1 MSRIT
6 ALVLCALVFIIA
18 GCNRQANVADTNAA
32 RDMAMPTTSAP
43 APAAMKAEFDA
54 EMEGAPMPSFANIEA
69 SADAAEGIDPAEAG
83 EGIGPGE
90 GGEKYDHIVE
100 NPFSRVTDHP
110 LSTFSIDVD
119 TASYSKVRQYLFEYN
134 KLPRPDAVRIEELL
148 NYFHYDYQPPT
159 AEQSHPFATHIAISE
174 CPWNS
179 EHRLARVALKGRVM
193 ANEVRPSSN
202 LVFLIDTSGSMKKTN
217 KLPLL
222 KRGLQLML
230 QQLGADD
237 RVAIVVYASAAGL
250 VLDSTPA
257 SEKDTIMAALSRLQS
272 GGSTN
277 GGQGLS
283 LAYAVARDHF
293 IEGGTNRI
301 LLCTDG
307 DFNVGM
313 TGTDQMVRMVEE
325 ESKAGIDLTV
335 LGFGMGN
342 LNDAMLEQI
351 SGRGNGN
358 YAFIDTINEARKVLI
373 DQLAG
378 TLVTIAKDVKIQVEF
393 NPAVVAA
400 YRLIGYENR
409 MLESEDFN
417 DDKKDAGEI
426 GAGHSVTALYE
437 IVPVGAATAADLPNV
452 DSLKYQKPP
461 EQSAAANSGEL
472 FTVKLRYKFPDQDSS
487 NLIEHVAIDSG
498 ATFEQSDQ
506 EFQFA
511 AAVAGFGMLLRESE
525 HKGDWTYDAVEEVA
539 KAALGNDEY
548 GFRKEFI
555 ELVAMANSLD
565 GK

>member
-1 MSRIT
+1 MSRVLILLVPVVCLPLIGCGRSGPT
-6 ALVLCALVFIIA
+6 AGVQRASEGERGRGA
-18 GCNRQANVADTNAA
+18 QRAMSVAT
-32 RDMAMPTTSAP
+32 
-43 APAAMKAEFDA
+43 DA
-54 EMEGAPMPSFANIEA
+54 EIEMMEPSFAKSVA
-69 SADAAEGIDPAEAG
+69 VPDAMPAAEMKLEESDEGRGPGEAG
-83 EGIGPGE
+83 EQ
-90 GGEKYDHIVE
+90 YDRIVE
-100 NPFSRVTDHP
+100 NPFSRVGDHP

-148 NYFHYDYQPPT
+148 NYFHYSYQPPRP
-159 AEQSHPFATHIAISE
+159 EDSEPFATHIAIAE

-193 ANEVRPSSN
+193 ENAVRPSSN
-202 LVFLIDTSGSMKKTN
+202 LVFLIDSSGSMKKPN

-222 KRGLQLML
+222 KRGLQMML
-230 QQLGADD
+230 QQLGPDD
-237 RVAIVVYASAAGL
+237 RVAVVVYAGAAGL

-257 SEKDTIMAALSRLQS
+257 SERGTILSALNRLQA

-283 LAYAVARDHF
+283 LAYSVARDNF
-293 IEGGTNRI
+293 IESGTNRI

-313 TGTDQMVRMVEE
+313 TGTDQMVRMVEQ
-325 ESKAGIDLTV
+325 ESKGGIDLTV

-373 DQLAG
+373 DQLSG

-393 NPAVVAA
+393 NPARVAA

-409 MLESEDFN
+409 ILQSEDFN

-437 IVPVGAATAADLPNV
+437 IVPVGSATEAELPNV
-452 DSLKYQKPP
+452 DSLKYQKPAEP
-461 EQSAAANSGEL
+461 SEAAKSGEL
-472 FTVKLRYKFPDQDSS
+472 FTLKLRYKLPGQDKS
-487 NLIEHVAIDSG
+487 NLMEHVAVDSG

-525 HKGDWTYDAVEEVA
+525 HKGEWTYDAVEEVA
-539 KAALGNDEY
+539 KASLGDDEY
-548 GFRKEFI
+548 GFRKEFV

-565 GK
+565 SRP